1 MADVVITAS
10 AIIAGAGAT
19 VDRSLNAGEAITQG
33 KVVYKSVPGGKLFLA
48 DSNGATPPEIR
59 RPYGIS
65 LNSAS
70 PDQPLAVLRAGPL
83 TMSGLTANTAYY
95 LSDTPGGICP
105 EADVGTLETQVFL
118 GLATS
123 TTNLNVNMQVGG
135 TKP

>member
-10 AIIAGAGAT
+10 AIIAGAGASI
-19 VDRSLNAGEAITQG
+19 DRNYNAGEAITQG
-33 KVVYKSVPGGKLFLA
+33 KVVYLQDSTKKLFLA
-48 DSNGATPPEIR
+48 DSNAPTPPEIR
-59 RPYGIS
+59 RPYGIA
-65 LNSAS
+65 LNASS
-70 PDQPLAVLRAGPL
+70 PDQPLAVLRGGPL

-123 TTNLNVNMQVGG
+123 ATNMNVNIQVGG